1 MFVALLR
8 WNEGCQRLGCSPVG
22 QGPSSHHPKFSL
34 ALFFS
39 ATTLQ
44 RTFSV
49 SLQRLV
55 LVMGYRNTVVGTS
68 GKSLWSNDISRGAA
82 MVRASPVHI
91 MS

>member
-22 QGPSSHHPKFSL
+22 QGPSSHHPKFSP
-34 ALFFS
+34 FFFPT
-39 ATTLQ
+39 TTLQ
-44 RTFSV
+44 LTFSV

-91 MS
+91 MP